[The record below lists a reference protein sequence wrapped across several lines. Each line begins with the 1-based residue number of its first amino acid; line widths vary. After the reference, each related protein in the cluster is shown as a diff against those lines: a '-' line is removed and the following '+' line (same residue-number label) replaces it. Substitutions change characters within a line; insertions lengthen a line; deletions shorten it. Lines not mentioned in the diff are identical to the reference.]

1 MTERRDE
8 AQDRDQAEDRDEA
21 EGRIGP
27 FRSWRALYVSVI
39 AYTAGLIL
47 LLYLATRLLDFSVP

>member
-8 AQDRDQAEDRDEA
+8 TGRRDEA

-39 AYTAGLIL
+39 AYTVGLIF

>member
-1 MTERRDE
+1 VTEHRDE
-8 AQDRDQAEDRDEA
+8 N

-39 AYTAGLIL
+39 VYTAGLVL
-47 LLYLATRLLDFSVP
+47 LLYLATRLLDFRLP

>member
-1 MTERRDE
+1 MTEGPDERDRR
-8 AQDRDQAEDRDEA
+8 

-39 AYTAGLIL
+39 VYTAGLIL
-47 LLYLATRLLDFSVP
+47 LLYLATRLLDFGVP

>member
-1 MTERRDE
+1 MTD
-8 AQDRDQAEDRDEA
+8 DRDETEDR

-39 AYTAGLIL
+39 VYTAGLIF
-47 LLYLATRLLDFSVP
+47 LLYLATRLLDFGVP

>member
-8 AQDRDQAEDRDEA
+8 TEDP
-21 EGRIGP
+21 IGF

-39 AYTAGLIL
+39 AYTAGLIF
-47 LLYLATRLLDFSVP
+47 LLYLVTRLLDFRLP

>member
-8 AQDRDQAEDRDEA
+8 N

-27 FRSWRALYVSVI
+27 FRSWRALYVSVVV
-39 AYTAGLIL
+39 YTVGLIL
-47 LLYLATRLLDFSVP
+47 LLYLATRLLDFGVP

>member
-8 AQDRDQAEDRDEA
+8 MEDRDET

-39 AYTAGLIL
+39 AYTAGLIF
-47 LLYLATRLLDFSVP
+47 LLYLATRLLDFGI

>member
-8 AQDRDQAEDRDEA
+8 TEDR
-21 EGRIGP
+21 IGL

-39 AYTAGLIL
+39 VYTVGLIF
-47 LLYLATRLLDFSVP
+47 LLYLATRLLDFGVP

>member
-1 MTERRDE
+1 VTERRDE
-8 AQDRDQAEDRDEA
+8 HEGRDETEDREA
-21 EGRIGP
+21 GGRIGP

-47 LLYLATRLLDFSVP
+47 LLYLATRLLDFGVP

>member
-1 MTERRDE
+1 VTERRDE
-8 AQDRDQAEDRDEA
+8 TGD
-21 EGRIGP
+21 RIGP

-47 LLYLATRLLDFSVP
+47 LLYLATRLLDFGVP

>member
-8 AQDRDQAEDRDEA
+8 T

-39 AYTAGLIL
+39 VYTAGLIL
-47 LLYLATRLLDFSVP
+47 LLYMVTRLLDFGVP

>member
-8 AQDRDQAEDRDEA
+8 AEDPT
-21 EGRIGP
+21 GI

-39 AYTAGLIL
+39 AYTAGLIF
-47 LLYLATRLLDFSVP
+47 LLYLATRLLDFGVP

>member
-1 MTERRDE
+1 MTEHRDE
-8 AQDRDQAEDRDEA
+8 TED
-21 EGRIGP
+21 RIGP

-47 LLYLATRLLDFSVP
+47 LLYLATRLLDFRLP

>member
-8 AQDRDQAEDRDEA
+8 V

-27 FRSWRALYVSVI
+27 FRSWRALYVSAI

>member
-8 AQDRDQAEDRDEA
+8 RGRRVEA

-27 FRSWRALYVSVI
+27 VRSWRARYVSVI